1 VSLKN
6 VLAVALGIMSA
17 IGGFVDIGDLVFN
30 TQAGA
35 IFGFQLLW
43 VVVIGVVGIIVYSEM
58 CGRVAAVAKRPVF
71 DLVRERTGFGPGL
84 ATLIASEVVNLMT
97 CAAEVGGMA
106 ICFQLLSGLPYRLLI
121 PLAVVAL
128 AVASW
133 VLPFRWIERVFGYL
147 GLGLLVFAVAA
158 IKLQPDWGQVAHG
171 FVPGSHSGGSLMVY
185 LYFVVGLLGAAMT
198 PYEVYFYS
206 SGVVE
211 DRWGLKD
218 LQLNKVT
225 AMIGYALGGLLSCA
239 LMIVSAVLFLPT
251 GISPQF
257 LGTPALAAEHAF
269 GQVGLLLALVGII
282 FAVGGAA
289 IETSFAGAYNLAQ
302 FFGWRWG
309 KKERPA
315 RASRFTLSWLVIF
328 ALALLVVMTGYDP
341 VKLTEYSVIFSVV
354 ALPLTYLPILLIA
367 NDRAYM
373 GENVNG
379 KLANVFGSF
388 YFVVILAIA
397 VAAIPLMLLTNGG
410 QG

>member
-1 VSLKN
+1 MSLKN

-71 DLVRERTGFGPGL
+71 DLVRERTGFGAGL

-97 CAAEVGGMA
+97 CAAEIGGVA

-121 PLAVVAL
+121 PLAVLGL
-128 AVASW
+128 AVSSW

-158 IKLQPDWGQVAHG
+158 IKLRPNWGQVAHG
-171 FVPGSHSGGSLMVY
+171 FVPGSHA
-185 LYFVVGLLGAAMT
+185 GAT
-198 PYEVYFYS
+198 
-206 SGVVE
+206 
-211 DRWGLKD
+211 
-218 LQLNKVT
+218 
-225 AMIGYALGGLLSCA
+225 
-239 LMIVSAVLFLPT
+239 
-251 GISPQF
+251 
-257 LGTPALAAEHAF
+257 
-269 GQVGLLLALVGII
+269 
-282 FAVGGAA
+282 

-315 RASRFTLSWLVIF
+315 RASRFTLSWLLIF

-354 ALPLTYLPILLIA
+354 ALPLTYLPILLVA
-367 NDRAYM
+367 NDRAYL
-373 GENVNG
+373 GANVNG
-379 KLANVFGSF
+379 KLANFLGGL
-388 YFVVILAIA
+388 YFVLILAIA
-397 VAAIPLMLLTNGG
+397 VAAIPLLLLTNGG